1 VGSRESRETTP
12 RVEFRGDEVA
22 ASRLSDL
29 VAIGV
34 VVTSHGVRGTLRVRA
49 FGSGKHLRK
58 NFEPVIGGARY
69 RVSSVRQTPKGFLV
83 DVEGIGSRADADSLR
98 GEELLLDR
106 EELDATVEGE
116 FYVADL
122 VGLTAVDDAGEVL
135 GTVDDT
141 FETGAHEVL
150 VVRGKNEGRELY
162 IPFTLEHVPELD
174 LESRRVVIRPPED

>member
-1 VGSRESRETTP
+1 
-12 RVEFRGDEVA
+12 
-22 ASRLSDL
+22 

-34 VVTSHGVRGTLRVRA
+34 VVAPHGVRGTLRVRA

-106 EELDATVEGE
+106 EALDATAEGE

-122 VGLTAVDDAGEVL
+122 VGLTAVDDAGEVP

-141 FETGAHEVL
+141 FETAAHEVL
-150 VVRGKNEGRELY
+150 VVRENDGQDLY
-162 IPFTLEHVPELD
+162 VPFTLEHVPEIELPA
-174 LESRRVVIRPPED
+174 RRLTIRPPEG

>member
-1 VGSRESRETTP
+1 
-12 RVEFRGDEVA
+12 
-22 ASRLSDL
+22 

-34 VVTSHGVRGTLRVRA
+34 VVAPHGVRGTLRVRA

-106 EELDATVEGE
+106 EALDATAEGE

-141 FETGAHEVL
+141 FETAAHEVL
-150 VVRGKNEGRELY
+150 VVRENDGQDLY
-162 IPFTLEHVPELD
+162 VPFTLEHVPEIELTA
-174 LESRRVVIRPPED
+174 RRLTIRPPEG